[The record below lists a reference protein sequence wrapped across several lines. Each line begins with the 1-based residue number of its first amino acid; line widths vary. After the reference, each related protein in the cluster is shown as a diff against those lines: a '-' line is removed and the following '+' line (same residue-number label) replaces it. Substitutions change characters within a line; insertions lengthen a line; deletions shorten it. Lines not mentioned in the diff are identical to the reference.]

1 VVEASLRKVTKRFP
15 GIVALDEVSLDFRGG
30 EIHVLLGENGAGK
43 STLLALLAGMQQPDA
58 GEILIDGKAVLIDS
72 PRRSMD
78 LGIGAV
84 FQQLLLVPSLSVIE
98 NLMLG
103 GPWWQPLKRAAA
115 LRRFGELATALAIRV
130 DPDAPVNAL
139 SLGEQ
144 QQVEIMRA
152 LWREEKMLLLDEPT
166 SMLTPHGV
174 ADLGRMLRRLA
185 ENGMALILIT
195 HKLLEAFEFGDRI
208 SVLRQGRLAG
218 EIDPDRM
225 RSSSEGARTAEVLRL
240 MFGTE
245 ANADSLRDA
254 PDLAAGDL
262 AAGDLAAGDLAA
274 GDLAALSRNLAASTG
289 DLAALTPDL
298 AASTGDLAALTG
310 RRMHGARPFD
320 RVGIPVLEVSALA
333 TQRLVGETALRE
345 VSFDLWPGEV
355 LGIAGVDGNGQK
367 HLAEVLAGQRA
378 VAGGRISLAG
388 RDVTRGRVPER
399 RRAGIRYVTDDRLG
413 EGTVGSFSVA
423 INLLL
428 KEIGSPPYW
437 RRGLTDWS
445 LVNASARDKIRDN
458 DIRTPSERTPVGKL
472 SGGNI
477 QKVLLARELGADAR
491 VAILNKPTYGLDLQN
506 QRLALERIDAAAA
519 RGVALIVISTDLEE
533 LLEISDRIGVMFQGR
548 LAGIVDNAADAER
561 KIGSLMT
568 GAADAEHTTG
578 AADAEQRPRW

>member
-1 VVEASLRKVTKRFP
+1 VVDASLRKVTKRFP

-43 STLLALLAGMQQPDA
+43 STLLGLLAGMQKPDA
-58 GEILIDGKAVLIDS
+58 GEIVIDGKPVLIDS

-78 LGIGAV
+78 FGIGAV

-115 LRRFGELATALAIRV
+115 LRRFGELATALAIRI
-130 DPDAPVNAL
+130 DPDAPVDAL

-144 QQVEIMRA
+144 QHVEIMRA

-166 SMLTPHGV
+166 SMLTPQGV
-174 ADLGRMLRRLA
+174 ADLGRMLRRLKDK
-185 ENGMALILIT
+185 GVALILIT

-218 EIDPDRM
+218 EIAPERM

-240 MFGTE
+240 MFAAE
-245 ANADSLRDA
+245 ANEEGRDV
-254 PDLAAGDL
+254 P
-262 AAGDLAAGDLAA
+262 
-274 GDLAALSRNLAASTG
+274 
-289 DLAALTPDL
+289 
-298 AASTGDLAALTG
+298 DLAALTG
-310 RRMHGARPFD
+310 RKAHRARPVD
-320 RVGIPVLEVSALA
+320 RLKAPVLEVSTLA
-333 TQRLVGETALRE
+333 TERLAGETALRG

-367 HLAEVLAGQRA
+367 HLAEVLAGQRP
-378 VAGGRISLAG
+378 VAHGRISLAG

-399 RRAGIRYVTDDRLG
+399 RQAGIRYVTDDRLG
-413 EGTVGSFSVA
+413 EGTVGTFSVA

-428 KEIGSPPYW
+428 KEIGAPPYW
-437 RRGLTDWS
+437 RRGITDWS
-445 LVNASARDKIRDN
+445 LVHADARDKIRDH

-506 QRLALERIDAAAA
+506 QRLALQRIDAAAA
-519 RGVALIVISTDLEE
+519 RGVAVIVISTDLEE
-533 LLEISDRIGVMFQGR
+533 LLEISDRIGVMFQGH
-548 LAGIVDNAADAER
+548 LAGVIDNATDAER
-561 KIGSLMT
+561 MIGSLMT
-568 GAADAEHTTG
+568 GARSA
-578 AADAEQRPRW
+578 